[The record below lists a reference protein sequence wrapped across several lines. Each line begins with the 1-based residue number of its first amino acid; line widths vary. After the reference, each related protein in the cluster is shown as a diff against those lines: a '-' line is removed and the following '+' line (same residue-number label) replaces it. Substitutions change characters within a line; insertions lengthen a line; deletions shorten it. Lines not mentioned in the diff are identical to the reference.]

1 MSPLDRNQRQERSKF
16 PTTANISQF
25 LKVPPVEDGNTPAN
39 SLNQGFIY
47 TSESIDSYY
56 YDTEYSSPILS
67 VTSRR
72 STTNVGY
79 VYEIVVE
86 YTAKEAPTA
95 TTPGLYGSNLI
106 KKGDFFI
113 VTSFNDVH
121 SYVKGAVI
129 DILDVTVTGPVSDV
143 YTYEYNLLCNISEG
157 DPLLI
162 EVNDNFVWKRRL
174 FTDKSNEVDNK
185 PPTDLLSTV
194 REDGV
199 YFRWIDPT
207 DKALKYNLRIREKD
221 QSDGGG
227 ITYFFIPG
235 IRSTGNGEISLKVFL
250 GSTGTYDKEITTI
263 KIENAGDFYS
273 ITPTVNIVG
282 TGTGASATAI
292 LSDSGSLRIDEF
304 MVYGHNSYNTMN
316 VVAEDWQNAPQLNTY
331 VNILGNDLF
340 VNTISPASNGR
351 YILTFCKPSGE
362 DFSFDAS
369 FGAKVLFAK
378 LYFHTGIKLLNG
390 GNDYRRNAYAR
401 YKEYLPEDIYFI
413 GKGAT
418 AGTGTL
424 AYGDYYWSVCGIL
437 SEDNKTYTEWTTEY
451 PLTVK

>member
-1 MSPLDRNQRQERSKF
+1 MSPLDRNQRQERAKF

-25 LKVPPVEDGNTPAN
+25 LRVPPVEDGNTPEN
-39 SLNQGFIY
+39 SLHQGFIY
-47 TSESIDSYY
+47 TSESIDDYY
-56 YDTEYSSPILS
+56 YDTEYSSTILS
-67 VTSRR
+67 VSSQR
-72 STTNVGY
+72 SKTNVGY

-95 TTPGLYGSNLI
+95 STPGLYGSNLI

-113 VTSFNDVH
+113 VTSLNDVH
-121 SYVKGAVI
+121 SYVKGAVY
-129 DILDVTVTGPVSDV
+129 DILDVTVSGPVADV

-162 EVNDNFVWKRRL
+162 EVYDNFVWKRRL

-194 REDGV
+194 SKDGV

-207 DKALKYNLRIREKD
+207 DKALKYNLRIREKN

-227 ITYFFIPG
+227 ITYFNVPG

-250 GSTGTYDKEITTI
+250 GSTGTYDKEITTV
-263 KIENAGDFYS
+263 KIENVGDFYS
-273 ITPTVNIVG
+273 ITPTVNLVG
-282 TGTGASATAI
+282 TGTGASATAF
-292 LSDSGSLRIDEF
+292 LNNSGSLRIEEF
-304 MVYGHNSYNTMN
+304 MVYANDSYNVIS
-316 VVAEDWQNAPQLNTY
+316 VVAEDWQNVPQLNTY

-340 VNTISPASNGR
+340 VKTVATAPGGR
-351 YILTFCKPSGE
+351 YVLTFCKTNGE
-362 DFSFDAS
+362 DFFFDAA
-369 FGAKVLFAK
+369 FGEKILFLK
-378 LYFHTGIKLLNG
+378 LYFHTGIKLLSG
-390 GNDYRRNAYAR
+390 GSDYRRNAYAR

-413 GKGAT
+413 KKGAT
-418 AGTGTL
+418 GGTATL